1 MNWIDVSTFLFMP
14 ADSSRMVEGAHKR
27 GADAIILDLEDAIAP
42 SNKDEARA
50 KLAASVAT
58 LAARGLTTVVRV
70 NNDPARLIDDIRA
83 AALPGVQAIILP
95 KVETAALCHYAD
107 GALAAAERE
116 NGAQEGTIGIIAVVE
131 HPAGMRAL
139 DEIAGSTPRVVALGF
154 GSEDYASAIG
164 VKATYEA
171 MAAPAQA
178 VAIAARGRGLAAMGV
193 PGSVG
198 IIDDETAFKALALS
212 ASAFGYTGILCIHPR
227 QVEMANEALTPTAD
241 EVAKA
246 RRIVEAF
253 ESSIAAGSGALAVDG
268 RMIDV
273 PVAMQAK
280 RVLTLAERAQARR
293 FTQ

>member
-1 MNWIDVSTFLFMP
+1 
-14 ADSSRMVEGAHKR
+14 
-27 GADAIILDLEDAIAP
+27 
-42 SNKDEARA
+42 
-50 KLAASVAT
+50 
-58 LAARGLTTVVRV
+58 
-70 NNDPARLIDDIRA
+70 
-83 AALPGVQAIILP
+83 
-95 KVETAALCHYAD
+95 
-107 GALAAAERE
+107 
-116 NGAQEGTIGIIAVVE
+116 
-131 HPAGMRAL
+131 
-139 DEIAGSTPRVVALGF
+139 
-154 GSEDYASAIG
+154 
-164 VKATYEA
+164 
-171 MAAPAQA
+171 
-178 VAIAARGRGLAAMGV
+178 
-193 PGSVG
+193 VG